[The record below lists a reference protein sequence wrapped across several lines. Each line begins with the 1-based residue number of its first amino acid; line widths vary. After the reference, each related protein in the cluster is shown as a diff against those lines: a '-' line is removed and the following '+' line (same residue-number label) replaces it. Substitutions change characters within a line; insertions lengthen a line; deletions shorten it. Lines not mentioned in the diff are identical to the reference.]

1 VGKNGYL
8 YLACLWTLFVA
19 YLCLTDFNK
28 LPTIKISGID
38 KGVHFV
44 LHFFFTVFWYLH
56 LRTVE
61 TIKYNRI
68 FVVILASVVY
78 GSLIEVGQALF
89 TRTRK
94 GDVLDVLSN
103 SVGTAMACLVI
114 FLVIRFSKKE

>member
-1 VGKNGYL
+1 M
-8 YLACLWTLFVA
+8 
-19 YLCLTDFNK
+19 
-28 LPTIKISGID
+28 PTIKISGID

-56 LRTVE
+56 LKSVTTV
-61 TIKYNRI
+61 KYNRI
-68 FVVILASVVY
+68 VVVIVASVVY

-114 FLVIRFSKKE
+114 LLVIHFSKRE

>member
-1 VGKNGYL
+1 MGKNGYL